1 MNVWMQ
7 HERFL
12 SYLVIRA
19 FTRTK
24 TVRFYLRVIK
34 VCRVQRW
41 RFSKVLLPR
50 LFVSNTNERARHSP
64 ESHLRI
70 SFDITA
76 RHKHNNIIRLQ
87 TFRLVYIELA
97 SSFFYCYLWSFF
109 FLAVRLFIWTK
120 FYYYFLGDVLQLGR
134 LWLCK
139 FEVLE
144 MLTLNKS
151 IDVSEVDPTQ
161 KQSNFLLKLTRKL
174 QCTFMKRF
182 IKKSF
187 RLSFYDFA

>member
-109 FLAVRLFIWTK
+109 FLCSREIIYLNEILLLFSGRCASVGSPLAMQIRGAWDAHTLQVNRCVWSWPNSKAVK
-120 FYYYFLGDVLQLGR
+120 F
-134 LWLCK
+134 
-139 FEVLE
+139 
-144 MLTLNKS
+144 S
-151 IDVSEVDPTQ
+151 IKVD
-161 KQSNFLLKLTRKL
+161 
-174 QCTFMKRF
+174 
-182 IKKSF
+182 KKTSM
-187 RLSFYDFA
+187 YIYEKIY